1 MELIN
6 GIIRKVT
13 VGDIKDGI
21 TYVVGQPIMRG
32 QAKITAIVQ
41 DDMYFYKYNMLKF
54 NVFIKMENEEESEMW
69 KSFFKITGVEYNLDY
84 KEEYQVN

>member
-1 MELIN
+1 ME
-6 GIIRKVT
+6 GIIRKIT
-13 VGDIKDGI
+13 VGYIKDGI

-32 QAKITAIVQ
+32 KAKITAIVQ

-54 NVFIKMENEEESEMW
+54 NIYIKMEDEEDSEIW

>member
-1 MELIN
+1 ME
-6 GIIRKVT
+6 GIIRKIT

-32 QAKITAIVQ
+32 KAKITAIVQ

-54 NVFIKMENEEESEMW
+54 NIYIKMEDEEDSEIW

>member
-54 NVFIKMENEEESEMW
+54 NVFIKMENEEESELW